1 MSQNANDFRIEDLSG
16 IEPHIVNKLKRSGI
30 DSIHELA
37 VSIPNELVMDKG
49 IGDDVQ
55 AMSELVTKAR
65 MSLIDSGLLVKEFC
79 TAEEILERRKGLV
92 RFSTGSA
99 KLDTFLN
106 GGIET
111 QAVTE
116 IAGEFGTGKSQ
127 ICHTLCVTAN
137 AKKEK
142 PRSSGSSTTT
152 STDHNV
158 IFIDTENT
166 FRAERVHQIAEA
178 NISFFNLLSLSI

>member
-1 MSQNANDFRIEDLSG
+1 MYYLDISYMGTVRYTQ
-16 IEPHIVNKLKRSGI
+16 
-30 DSIHELA
+30 
-37 VSIPNELVMDKG
+37 
-49 IGDDVQ
+49 
-55 AMSELVTKAR
+55 
-65 MSLIDSGLLVKEFC
+65 
-79 TAEEILERRKGLV
+79 GLV
-92 RFSTGSA
+92 RFSMGSA
-99 KLDTFLN
+99 KLDTFLD

-137 AKKEK
+137 TQKEK
-142 PRSSGSSTTT
+142 PRSSGSSATT

-166 FRAERVHQIAEA
+166 FRLERVHQIAERKRKRTIGLVEEILKRIFVCKIYNNAHLEYVIA
-178 NISFFNLLSLSI
+178 NLGKSI

>member
-1 MSQNANDFRIEDLSG
+1 MG
-16 IEPHIVNKLKRSGI
+16 
-30 DSIHELA
+30 
-37 VSIPNELVMDKG
+37 
-49 IGDDVQ
+49 
-55 AMSELVTKAR
+55 TAR
-65 MSLIDSGLLVKEFC
+65 Y
-79 TAEEILERRKGLV
+79 TQGLV
-92 RFSTGSA
+92 RFSMGSA
-99 KLDTFLN
+99 KLDTFLD

-137 AKKEK
+137 KQKEK
-142 PRSSGSSTTT
+142 PRSSGSSATT

-166 FRAERVHQIAEA
+166 FRLERVHQIAERKRKRTIELVEEILKRIFVCKIYNNAHLEYVIA
-178 NISFFNLLSLSI
+178 NLGKSIEQCGIIFMHFQLAHPTDNLLSEKKS

>member
-1 MSQNANDFRIEDLSG
+1 MYYLDISYMGTVRYTQ
-16 IEPHIVNKLKRSGI
+16 
-30 DSIHELA
+30 
-37 VSIPNELVMDKG
+37 
-49 IGDDVQ
+49 
-55 AMSELVTKAR
+55 
-65 MSLIDSGLLVKEFC
+65 
-79 TAEEILERRKGLV
+79 GLV
-92 RFSTGSA
+92 RFSMGSA
-99 KLDTFLN
+99 KLDTFLD

-137 AKKEK
+137 TQKEK
-142 PRSSGSSTTT
+142 PRSSGSSATT

-166 FRAERVHQIAEA
+166 FRLERVHQIAERKRKRTIGLVEEILKRIFVCKIYNSAHLEYVIA
-178 NISFFNLLSLSI
+178 NLGKSIEQCGIIFMHFQLAHPTDNLLSEKKS